1 MSNGPPGLKSIFSSL
16 HPHIRITIDRNM
28 VCNTTLIAYINTLP
42 GTAETGKSTILKQLK
57 VLHGIPFAQAD
68 ILHYKTQIR
77 SNLFQCVRDLNKAM
91 HALKIPFDFDPKSA
105 ETKRCKSCARNYAE
119 GSVQTLVSRMSGCGN
134 TTESSNLTQVG
145 QDTCD
150 KSIPIDSTSHSFND
164 FHICD
169 LLHKLANSSEL
180 TLTRQ
185 VNPNNPNDPLA
196 ELAALAYL
204 RAGGE
209 TGQTG
214 TAAHAAQYLDLI
226 DVSQGHNDDVAVSE
240 LTRNAVK
247 SFWRD
252 SGVQY
257 CMSRGNEF
265 HLMDCCVHLLN
276 NTDRILHPNYI
287 PTNQDIF
294 YMREPTNTIQQISFN
309 WNQSIFK
316 VFDVGGHRK
325 QRKSWAPYFEN
336 VKAIIF
342 VVAISAFD
350 QTLAA
355 EEDGTNRVQDSL
367 ILFGTICNHP
377 LFKKTALILFMN
389 KIDIFKEKLKRS
401 QISSYFP
408 EFEGCNTYHDGC
420 EFFVKI
426 FLDITK
432 YKENKVHIHFTWATD
447 TRQISKILTSVT
459 TFIVGKSLQ
468 DSVIM

>member
-1 MSNGPPGLKSIFSSL
+1 MGHCSSSTSDELAMARKNVSINRQIKNEQRAARSEVHL
-16 HPHIRITIDRNM
+16 
-28 VCNTTLIAYINTLP
+28 LLL

-57 VLHGIPFAQAD
+57 VLHGIPFAQAE

-105 ETKRCKSCARNYAE
+105 ETKRCNSCVRNYAE

-134 TTESSNLTQVG
+134 TTESSNLTQ
-145 QDTCD
+145 
-150 KSIPIDSTSHSFND
+150 
-164 FHICD
+164 
-169 LLHKLANSSEL
+169 LASSSEL
-180 TLTRQ
+180 TLRRQ

-196 ELAALAYL
+196 DLAALAYL
-204 RAGGE
+204 RSGGE

-240 LTRNAVK
+240 LTKNALK

-294 YMREPTNTIQQISFN
+294 YMREPTNAIQQISFN
-309 WNQSIFK
+309 WNQTIFK

-350 QTLAA
+350 QTMAA

-389 KIDIFKEKLKRS
+389 KIDMFKEKLKRS

-426 FLDITK
+426 FLDSTK

-459 TFIVGKSLQ
+459 TLIVGKSLE

>member
-1 MSNGPPGLKSIFSSL
+1 MGHCSSSSSDEVAMARKNVTINRQ
-16 HPHIRITIDRNM
+16 IRNEQRAARPE
-28 VCNTTLIAYINTLP
+28 VHLLLL
-42 GTAETGKSTILKQLK
+42 GTAETGKSTVLKQLK

-68 ILHYKTQIR
+68 ILHYKNQIR

-91 HALKIPFDFDPKSA
+91 HVLKIPFDFDPKSA

-119 GSVQTLVSRMSGCGN
+119 GSVQTLVSRMSGCGS
-134 TTESSNLTQVG
+134 TTESSNLTQ
-145 QDTCD
+145 
-150 KSIPIDSTSHSFND
+150 
-164 FHICD
+164 
-169 LLHKLANSSEL
+169 LANPSEL
-180 TLTRQ
+180 TLKRQ

-196 ELAALAYL
+196 DLAALAYL

-226 DVSQGHNDDVAVSE
+226 DVSQCHYDDVAISE
-240 LTRNAVK
+240 LTRSAVK

-252 SGVQY
+252 TGVQY
-257 CMSRGNEF
+257 CMTRGNEF

-294 YMREPTNTIQQISFN
+294 YMREPTNAIQQISFT
-309 WNQSIFK
+309 WNQTIFRI
-316 VFDVGGHRK
+316 FDVGGHRK

-355 EEDGTNRVQDSL
+355 EEDGTNRLQDSL
-367 ILFGTICNHP
+367 TLFGTICNHP

-420 EFFVKI
+420 EFFVKM

-447 TRQISKILTSVT
+447 TRQISKILTSVM
-459 TFIVGKSLQ
+459 TFIVGRSLE